1 MKASELKTKSAADLQ
16 LELLSLTKEQFGLR
30 MKMATQQLSNNSAL
44 SKVRRDIARVKTILT
59 EKGTQ

>member
-30 MKMATQQLSNNSAL
+30 MQMATQQLSNNSKL
-44 SKVRRDIARVKTILT
+44 NKVRREIARVKTILT
-59 EKGTQ
+59 EKGAQ